1 MPILTNITAQT
12 AELKKRLNTNMLS
25 ASDNLLMIVY
35 YACVKIKVIVF
46 LKGQKFYNEAQY
58 KFFY

>member
-35 YACVKIKVIVF
+35 YACVKIKV
-46 LKGQKFYNEAQY
+46 LRS
-58 KFFY
+58 